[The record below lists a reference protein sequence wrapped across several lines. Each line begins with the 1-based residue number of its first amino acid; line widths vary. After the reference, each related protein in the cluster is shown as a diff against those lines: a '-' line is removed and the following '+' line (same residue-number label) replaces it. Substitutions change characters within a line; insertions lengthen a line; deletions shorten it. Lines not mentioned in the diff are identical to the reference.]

1 MKKNIL
7 FIFLFLI
14 FPLSVYAD
22 TMELNCSSNDNK
34 QILCEMTGNS
44 ENTITE
50 IKFKITSSES
60 ITVST
65 VNINKSWKIVNN
77 DDGDIT
83 ITNKGVT
90 NTFIIGEIIFNVS
103 EETGHIGIESIAYKD
118 NEGKENF
125 IEDITKNIPLT
136 NDDDSRIKKLI
147 IDNYLVNFRPYIYE
161 YTLKIKNEDS
171 LKITAIPEYEDT
183 KYTVLKNHNL
193 VNDSEIE
200 IITNSV
206 MGKTTTYK
214 IKIIKEVKPDYQKYL
229 YVFVGIVVLIVIIN
243 IIRIISDRKNK

>member
-90 NTFIIGEIIFNVS
+90 NIFIIAHLNGS
-103 EETGHIGIESIAYKD
+103 CCSTS
-118 NEGKENF
+118 
-125 IEDITKNIPLT
+125 L
-136 NDDDSRIKKLI
+136 LI
-147 IDNYLVNFRPYIYE
+147 
-161 YTLKIKNEDS
+161 
-171 LKITAIPEYEDT
+171 
-183 KYTVLKNHNL
+183 
-193 VNDSEIE
+193 
-200 IITNSV
+200 
-206 MGKTTTYK
+206 
-214 IKIIKEVKPDYQKYL
+214 
-229 YVFVGIVVLIVIIN
+229 
-243 IIRIISDRKNK
+243 